1 MPPRTRGPA
10 TDRVGTGRQLIQLA
24 QVIVRLEE
32 RVLHDISI
40 SYRQM
45 RIIKHVHGG
54 AESATALGAYF
65 GITAP
70 AISETL
76 ESLVKKGLLRREPHP
91 DDRRSVRLLLTKA
104 GEEMYRRSQAA
115 EDDLSLE
122 ILDAVSDTDL
132 KRLEMPVA
140 AMLERNQDRL
150 IMKRRRKA

>member
-1 MPPRTRGPA
+1 MPPRTRGA
-10 TDRVGTGRQLIQLA
+10 AKDRVGTGRQLIQLA

-32 RVLHDISI
+32 LVLQDISI

-54 AESATALGAYF
+54 VESATALGAYF
-65 GITAP
+65 GVTAP

-91 DDRRSVRLLLTKA
+91 DDRRSVRLLLTEA
-104 GEEMYRRSQAA
+104 GEKMYRRSQAA

-122 ILDAVSDTDL
+122 ILETVSDTDL
-132 KRLEMPVA
+132 KRLEMLVA

>member
-1 MPPRTRGPA
+1 
-10 TDRVGTGRQLIQLA
+10 VGTGRQLIQLA
-24 QVIVRLEE
+24 QVIVRLED
-32 RVLHDISI
+32 RVLQDISI

-54 AESATALGAYF
+54 VESATALGAYF
-65 GITAP
+65 GVTAP

-76 ESLVKKGLLRREPHP
+76 ESLVKKGLLRRAPHP
-91 DDRRSVRLLLTKA
+91 DDRRSVRLLLTEA

-122 ILDAVSDTDL
+122 ILETVSDTDL
-132 KRLEMPVA
+132 KRLEMLVA

-150 IMKRRRKA
+150 IMRRRRKA